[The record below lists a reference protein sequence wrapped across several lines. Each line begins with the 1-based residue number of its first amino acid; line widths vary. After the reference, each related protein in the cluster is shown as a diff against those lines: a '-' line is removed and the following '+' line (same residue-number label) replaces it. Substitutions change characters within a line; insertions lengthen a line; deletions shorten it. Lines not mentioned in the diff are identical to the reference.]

1 MRKVLDQAA
10 VDKKNQELK
19 NKKRQD
25 NLRENQRFV

>member
-10 VDKKNQELK
+10 LDKRNQEIK

-25 NLRENQRFV
+25 TLRENQRFV

>member
-10 VDKKNQELK
+10 LDKKNQELK

-25 NLRENQRFV
+25 TLRENQRFV